1 MRRAVKLFTK
11 NSKIVMMT
19 RMEKTG
25 SRARHIIKKVMPGG
39 IAEEMGVEPGDAVVA
54 INGQPLTD
62 IFDYQFLMT
71 DEEVTVT
78 IEDREGERFYLE
90 IEKEVDE
97 DFGVEFE
104 QPLMDNYRSCCNG
117 CIFCFIDQM
126 PPGMRKTLYFK
137 DDDSRLSFLQGNYV
151 TLTNMSDDDVARICR
166 FRMEP
171 INISIHTTDPA
182 LRVKMLKNKNAGTS
196 LQKVRVLKEAGI
208 EMNGQIV
215 LCKGYNDGEALERT
229 IRDCASYRPEMK
241 SLSIVPVGLT
251 KYREKL
257 TPLMPFQKEDALQL
271 IETVERWQDRFYK
284 EDGNHFVYA
293 SDEWYILAGLPM
305 PEADRYDGYPQLEN
319 GVGMIRSFT
328 DDAREYLDKQP
339 ENLLSDMSINR
350 KAEDS
355 SSIAG
360 NNGVRH
366 FSAVTG
372 YLAYPSIREIADA
385 VEEKY
390 PGLSVRIIPIRNDFF
405 GNAITV
411 AGLVTGTDLIAQC
424 SEILKKE
431 GKNALGETLLIPGEM
446 LRADENV
453 FLDDITIEN
462 VRDALHLPVRVL
474 GKGGAAF
481 VKMLLGQDNHT
492 QNRRQYYEQTD
503 RSDRGQTECGEIHP
517 F

>member
-1 MRRAVKLFTK
+1 MNRKD
-11 NSKIVMMT
+11 
-19 RMEKTG
+19 
-25 SRARHIIKKVMPGG
+25 SRHRHIISKVLPGG
-39 IAEEMGVEPGDAVVA
+39 IAEEMGVEPGDAVVEV
-54 INGQPLTD
+54 NGQPLAD

-78 IEDREGERFYLE
+78 IEDREGERYYLE

-104 QPLMDNYRSCCNG
+104 QALLDEYRSCCNG

-151 TLTNMSDDDVARICR
+151 TLTNMSDEDVSRICR

-171 INISIHTTDPA
+171 INISIHTTDPE
-182 LRVKMLKNKNAGTS
+182 LRVKMLHNKNAGIS
-196 LQKVRVLKEAGI
+196 LRRIDTLKEAGI

-215 LCKGYNDGEALERT
+215 LCRGYNDGEALERT
-229 IRDCASYRPEMK
+229 IRDCAAYRPEMK

-257 TPLMPFQKEDALQL
+257 TKLDPFTKEDAERL
-271 IETVERWQDRFYK
+271 IDQVEKWQDLFYK
-284 EDGNHFVYA
+284 ESGSHFVYA
-293 SDEWYILAGLPM
+293 SDEWYILAGRPM

-319 GVGMIRSFT
+319 GVGMIRSFM
-328 DDAREYLDKQP
+328 DDALAYLEEQP
-339 ENLLSDMSINR
+339 EDLLSN
-350 KAEDS
+350 AENAFAASEKNHSPRDS
-355 SSIAG
+355 AE
-360 NNGVRH
+360 NARCVRS

-372 YLAYPSIREIADA
+372 FLAYPSIRQVADA
-385 VEEKY
+385 VEKKY
-390 PGLSVRIIPIRNDFF
+390 PQIKVRILPIRNDFF

-424 SEILKKE
+424 GEVLRSEGE
-431 GKNALGETLLIPGEM
+431 NALGETLLVPGEM
-446 LRADENV
+446 LRADEDV
-453 FLDDITIEN
+453 FLDDKTIEN
-462 VRDALHLPVRVL
+462 VREALHIPVRVL
-474 GKGGAAF
+474 GKGGEAF
-481 VKMLLGQDNHT
+481 VKMLLGQDHHT

-503 RSDRGQTECGEIHP
+503 RSDRGQTECGEIDAL
-517 F
+517 